1 MREVHV
7 SEVTALVR
15 RLCME
20 ANYHLPEDIQQSF
33 VRGKEAEQSPLGKT
47 IFDEMIRNCRLACDQ
62 EVPIC
67 QDTGTAAEQSPL
79 GKTIFDEMIRN
90 CRLACDQEVPICQ
103 DTGTAVI
110 FASVGQ
116 DVHLVGGAFE
126 DAVNEGVRQGYT
138 DGYLRKSIVSD
149 PLRRVNTND
158 NTPAVLHTR
167 LVPGEEI
174 EIIVA
179 PKGGGSENMSALKM
193 FTPAATRD
201 QIVAYIADTVIA
213 RLVPGE
219 EIEIIVA
226 PKGGGSENMSALK
239 MFTPAATRDQIVA
252 YIADTVIAAG
262 SNPCPPVIIGVGLGG
277 TADKASELA
286 KKALLRPV
294 DVHSADEFYA
304 EMERDILERVNK
316 SGVGPQGLG
325 GTVTALAC
333 AIEPYPTHIAS
344 LPCAISIGCHI
355 TRHAAGR
362 I

>member
-33 VRGKEAEQSPLGKT
+33 VRSKE
-47 IFDEMIRNCRLACDQ
+47 
-62 EVPIC
+62 
-67 QDTGTAAEQSPL
+67 AEQSPL

-213 RLVPGE
+213 
-219 EIEIIVA
+219 
-226 PKGGGSENMSALK
+226 
-239 MFTPAATRDQIVA
+239 
-252 YIADTVIAAG
+252 AG

-325 GTVTALAC
+325 GTVTALSC

>member
-33 VRGKEAEQSPLGKT
+33 VRSKE
-47 IFDEMIRNCRLACDQ
+47 N
-62 EVPIC
+62 
-67 QDTGTAAEQSPL
+67 EQSPL

-213 RLVPGE
+213 
-219 EIEIIVA
+219 
-226 PKGGGSENMSALK
+226 
-239 MFTPAATRDQIVA
+239 
-252 YIADTVIAAG
+252 AG

-325 GTVTALAC
+325 GTVTALSC

>member
-33 VRGKEAEQSPLGKT
+33 VHGKE
-47 IFDEMIRNCRLACDQ
+47 
-62 EVPIC
+62 
-67 QDTGTAAEQSPL
+67 AEQSPL

-158 NTPAVLHTR
+158 NTPAVLHT
-167 LVPGEEI
+167 
-174 EIIVA
+174 
-179 PKGGGSENMSALKM
+179 
-193 FTPAATRD
+193 
-201 QIVAYIADTVIA
+201 

>member
-33 VRGKEAEQSPLGKT
+33 VHSKE
-47 IFDEMIRNCRLACDQ
+47 N
-62 EVPIC
+62 
-67 QDTGTAAEQSPL
+67 EQSPL

-213 RLVPGE
+213 
-219 EIEIIVA
+219 
-226 PKGGGSENMSALK
+226 
-239 MFTPAATRDQIVA
+239 
-252 YIADTVIAAG
+252 AG

-325 GTVTALAC
+325 GTVTALSC

>member
-33 VRGKEAEQSPLGKT
+33 VRGKE
-47 IFDEMIRNCRLACDQ
+47 
-62 EVPIC
+62 
-67 QDTGTAAEQSPL
+67 AEQSPL

-213 RLVPGE
+213 
-219 EIEIIVA
+219 
-226 PKGGGSENMSALK
+226 
-239 MFTPAATRDQIVA
+239 
-252 YIADTVIAAG
+252 AG

-304 EMERDILERVNK
+304 EMEREILERVNK

>member
-33 VRGKEAEQSPLGKT
+33 VRGKE
-47 IFDEMIRNCRLACDQ
+47 
-62 EVPIC
+62 
-67 QDTGTAAEQSPL
+67 AEQSPL

-213 RLVPGE
+213 
-219 EIEIIVA
+219 
-226 PKGGGSENMSALK
+226 
-239 MFTPAATRDQIVA
+239 
-252 YIADTVIAAG
+252 AG

-277 TADKASELA
+277 TADTASELA
-286 KKALLRPV
+286 KKALLRSV

>member
-20 ANYHLPEDIQQSF
+20 ANYHLPEDNQQSF
-33 VRGKEAEQSPLGKT
+33 VRSKE
-47 IFDEMIRNCRLACDQ
+47 
-62 EVPIC
+62 
-67 QDTGTAAEQSPL
+67 AEQSPL

-213 RLVPGE
+213 
-219 EIEIIVA
+219 
-226 PKGGGSENMSALK
+226 
-239 MFTPAATRDQIVA
+239 
-252 YIADTVIAAG
+252 AG

-325 GTVTALAC
+325 GTVTALSC

>member
-1 MREVHV
+1 MSEVHV

-15 RLCME
+15 RLCTE
-20 ANYHLPEDIQQSF
+20 ADYQLPEDIQQSF
-33 VRGKEAEQSPLGKT
+33 VRGKE
-47 IFDEMIRNCRLACDQ
+47 
-62 EVPIC
+62 
-67 QDTGTAAEQSPL
+67 AEQSPL

-158 NTPAVLHTR
+158 NTPAVLHT
-167 LVPGEEI
+167 
-174 EIIVA
+174 
-179 PKGGGSENMSALKM
+179 
-193 FTPAATRD
+193 
-201 QIVAYIADTVIA
+201 

>member
-33 VRGKEAEQSPLGKT
+33 VRGKE
-47 IFDEMIRNCRLACDQ
+47 
-62 EVPIC
+62 
-67 QDTGTAAEQSPL
+67 AEQSPL

-158 NTPAVLHTR
+158 NTPAVVHTH
-167 LVPGEEI
+167 
-174 EIIVA
+174 
-179 PKGGGSENMSALKM
+179 
-193 FTPAATRD
+193 
-201 QIVAYIADTVIA
+201 
-213 RLVPGE
+213 LVPGE

>member
-33 VRGKEAEQSPLGKT
+33 VRGKE
-47 IFDEMIRNCRLACDQ
+47 
-62 EVPIC
+62 
-67 QDTGTAAEQSPL
+67 AEQSPL

-158 NTPAVLHTR
+158 NTPAMLHTR
-167 LVPGEEI
+167 LV
-174 EIIVA
+174 
-179 PKGGGSENMSALKM
+179 S
-193 FTPAATRD
+193 
-201 QIVAYIADTVIA
+201 
-213 RLVPGE
+213 GE

-294 DVHSADEFYA
+294 DVHSADEFYT

>member
-33 VRGKEAEQSPLGKT
+33 VRGKE
-47 IFDEMIRNCRLACDQ
+47 
-62 EVPIC
+62 
-67 QDTGTAAEQSPL
+67 AEQSPL

-213 RLVPGE
+213 
-219 EIEIIVA
+219 
-226 PKGGGSENMSALK
+226 
-239 MFTPAATRDQIVA
+239 
-252 YIADTVIAAG
+252 AG

-286 KKALLRPV
+286 KQALLRPV
-294 DVHSADEFYA
+294 DTANDDPFYA
-304 EMERDILERVNK
+304 EMERDILTRVNK

>member
-33 VRGKEAEQSPLGKT
+33 VRSKE
-47 IFDEMIRNCRLACDQ
+47 
-62 EVPIC
+62 
-67 QDTGTAAEQSPL
+67 AEQSPL

-158 NTPAVLHTR
+158 NTPAVLHT
-167 LVPGEEI
+167 
-174 EIIVA
+174 
-179 PKGGGSENMSALKM
+179 
-193 FTPAATRD
+193 
-201 QIVAYIADTVIA
+201 

>member
-33 VRGKEAEQSPLGKT
+33 VRGKE
-47 IFDEMIRNCRLACDQ
+47 
-62 EVPIC
+62 
-67 QDTGTAAEQSPL
+67 AEQSPL

-158 NTPAVLHTR
+158 NTPAMLHT
-167 LVPGEEI
+167 
-174 EIIVA
+174 
-179 PKGGGSENMSALKM
+179 
-193 FTPAATRD
+193 
-201 QIVAYIADTVIA
+201 

-325 GTVTALAC
+325 GTITALAC

>member
-33 VRGKEAEQSPLGKT
+33 VRGKE
-47 IFDEMIRNCRLACDQ
+47 
-62 EVPIC
+62 
-67 QDTGTAAEQSPL
+67 AEQSPL

-158 NTPAVLHTR
+158 NTPAVVHT
-167 LVPGEEI
+167 
-174 EIIVA
+174 
-179 PKGGGSENMSALKM
+179 
-193 FTPAATRD
+193 
-201 QIVAYIADTVIA
+201 

-325 GTVTALAC
+325 GTITALAC

>member
-67 QDTGTAAEQSPL
+67 QDTGTA
-79 GKTIFDEMIRN
+79 
-90 CRLACDQEVPICQ
+90 
-103 DTGTAVI
+103 VI
-110 FASVGQ
+110 FATVGQ

-213 RLVPGE
+213 
-219 EIEIIVA
+219 
-226 PKGGGSENMSALK
+226 
-239 MFTPAATRDQIVA
+239 
-252 YIADTVIAAG
+252 AG

-277 TADKASELA
+277 TADKVSELA

>member
-33 VRGKEAEQSPLGKT
+33 VRGKE
-47 IFDEMIRNCRLACDQ
+47 
-62 EVPIC
+62 
-67 QDTGTAAEQSPL
+67 AEQSPL

-213 RLVPGE
+213 
-219 EIEIIVA
+219 
-226 PKGGGSENMSALK
+226 
-239 MFTPAATRDQIVA
+239 
-252 YIADTVIAAG
+252 AG

-277 TADKASELA
+277 TADKVSELA

>member
-67 QDTGTAAEQSPL
+67 QDTGTA
-79 GKTIFDEMIRN
+79 
-90 CRLACDQEVPICQ
+90 
-103 DTGTAVI
+103 VI

-116 DVHLVGGAFE
+116 DVHLMGGAFE

-158 NTPAVLHTR
+158 NTPAVLHT
-167 LVPGEEI
+167 
-174 EIIVA
+174 
-179 PKGGGSENMSALKM
+179 
-193 FTPAATRD
+193 
-201 QIVAYIADTVIA
+201 

>member
-33 VRGKEAEQSPLGKT
+33 VRGKE
-47 IFDEMIRNCRLACDQ
+47 
-62 EVPIC
+62 
-67 QDTGTAAEQSPL
+67 AEQSPL

-158 NTPAVLHTR
+158 NTPAVVHTR

-193 FTPAATRD
+193 F
-201 QIVAYIADTVIA
+201 I
-213 RLVPGE
+213 
-219 EIEIIVA
+219 
-226 PKGGGSENMSALK
+226 
-239 MFTPAATRDQIVA
+239 PAATRDQIVA

>member
-33 VRGKEAEQSPLGKT
+33 VRSKE
-47 IFDEMIRNCRLACDQ
+47 
-62 EVPIC
+62 
-67 QDTGTAAEQSPL
+67 AEQSPL

-201 QIVAYIADTVIA
+201 QIVAYIADTA
-213 RLVPGE
+213 
-219 EIEIIVA
+219 
-226 PKGGGSENMSALK
+226 
-239 MFTPAATRDQIVA
+239 
-252 YIADTVIAAG
+252 IAAG

-325 GTVTALAC
+325 GTVTALSC

>member
-33 VRGKEAEQSPLGKT
+33 VRGKE
-47 IFDEMIRNCRLACDQ
+47 
-62 EVPIC
+62 
-67 QDTGTAAEQSPL
+67 AEQSPL

-213 RLVPGE
+213 
-219 EIEIIVA
+219 
-226 PKGGGSENMSALK
+226 
-239 MFTPAATRDQIVA
+239 
-252 YIADTVIAAG
+252 AG

-286 KKALLRPV
+286 KK
-294 DVHSADEFYA
+294 ADEFYA

>member
-33 VRGKEAEQSPLGKT
+33 VRGEE
-47 IFDEMIRNCRLACDQ
+47 
-62 EVPIC
+62 
-67 QDTGTAAEQSPL
+67 AEQSPL

-158 NTPAVLHTR
+158 NTPAVLHT
-167 LVPGEEI
+167 
-174 EIIVA
+174 
-179 PKGGGSENMSALKM
+179 
-193 FTPAATRD
+193 
-201 QIVAYIADTVIA
+201 

-355 TRHAAGR
+355 TRHTDGR
-362 I
+362 IYKTP

>member
-47 IFDEMIRNCRLACDQ
+47 IFDEMIRNCC
-62 EVPIC
+62 
-67 QDTGTAAEQSPL
+67 
-79 GKTIFDEMIRN
+79 
-90 CRLACDQEVPICQ
+90 LACDQEVPICQ

-158 NTPAVLHTR
+158 NTPAVLHT
-167 LVPGEEI
+167 
-174 EIIVA
+174 
-179 PKGGGSENMSALKM
+179 
-193 FTPAATRD
+193 
-201 QIVAYIADTVIA
+201 

>member
-33 VRGKEAEQSPLGKT
+33 VRGKE
-47 IFDEMIRNCRLACDQ
+47 
-62 EVPIC
+62 
-67 QDTGTAAEQSPL
+67 AEQSPL

-213 RLVPGE
+213 
-219 EIEIIVA
+219 
-226 PKGGGSENMSALK
+226 
-239 MFTPAATRDQIVA
+239 
-252 YIADTVIAAG
+252 AG

-294 DVHSADEFYA
+294 DVRSADEFYA